1 MSKTIYCGCKEKP
14 PKNSVFGSMKEC
26 AEKGQIRRYGV
37 KKIDRLLID
46 HMENAKKKTINVKKE
61 KELLLDKIVK
71 VTTKLKKLQ
80 NNIKS
85 LKTKS
90 EVMETKTEMD
100 ELEKERKS
108 LLRKY
113 EKEYSPKKEKVKKV
127 SSPEYG
133 FNSSKHDKLNPPKKD
148 GWTFHSSFDSSK
160 K

>member
-108 LLRKY
+108 LLKKY
-113 EKEYSPKKEKVKKV
+113 EKEYSLKK
-127 SSPEYG
+127 
-133 FNSSKHDKLNPPKKD
+133 FHLQNMALILLNMIN
-148 GWTFHSSFDSSK
+148 
-160 K
+160 